1 MKILI
6 SLIASMV
13 GFFGFSKSDTIKKSD
28 MFKEDEHLNF
38 DFDFEVLE
46 EPFNSTE
53 FKESPACLPAI
64 ICIICT
70 TLGDCPSVICPELGG
85 GCREVIYV

>member
-1 MKILI
+1 MKILV
-6 SLIASMV
+6 SLITSFIA
-13 GFFGFSKSDTIKKSD
+13 FFSFSKSDNMKKSD
-28 MFKEDEHLNF
+28 MFKEEEHLN
-38 DFDFEVLE
+38 FDFEVLE

-53 FKESPACLPAI
+53 LKESPACLPAI

-85 GCREVIYV
+85 GCREVIYG